1 MRRLFPLNFF
11 FCFDSCSVSWR
22 VSDFILR
29 ETVGRDCL
37 IKVHQSTV
45 LFFSPLSAQQE
56 PDRLKYAAHCSL
68 TALFIFLNNDAWIP
82 YTSAL
87 LSRLALHYCALYSF
101 FSFPV
106 YAFKVPVTTKTI
118 SGDRMWWQTGCDTN
132 RLPGDHPPPP
142 PICRNRKSYL
152 MPWLKSNP
160 SMWVGDESNFRVME
174 TINI

>member
-1 MRRLFPLNFF
+1 MTCLKSYLILDALMRRVFPLNFF

-45 LFFSPLSAQQE
+45 PFFSPLSAQQE

-68 TALFIFLNNDAWIP
+68 TALFIFLDNDAWIP

-87 LSRLALHYCALYSF
+87 LSRLALRYCALYSF
-101 FSFPV
+101 FSFLCMHLKPLWQQRL
-106 YAFKVPVTTKTI
+106 YQATECGGKQGAILIDCLATI
-118 SGDRMWWQTGCDTN
+118 LHL
-132 RLPGDHPPPP
+132 LPSAG
-142 PICRNRKSYL
+142 I
-152 MPWLKSNP
+152 
-160 SMWVGDESNFRVME
+160 ESH
-174 TINI
+174 I